1 MKKTLILSTIFFF
14 FISFSFSQEAAVQ
27 PQINWLSWFEAI
39 EQHQKDM
46 IAYNDTTIPVNQRV
60 PPKKM
65 YIDFYTSWCGW
76 CKKMDKT
83 TFQDPA
89 IISIMNKYYYPV
101 KFNAEMSQPIDF
113 NGHTFVNPNPG
124 KTRSTHQFA
133 ASILE
138 YQLSYP
144 SYVVLDEN
152 LQRSVIYKGY
162 LQVDDL
168 LGIILFFGKNRNQ
181 TYLQQITKQVKQ
193 QEAVKK

>member
-89 IISIMNKYYYPV
+89 IISIMNKYYHPV